1 MYTVYQL
8 SVDGICYF
16 GYTNNLK
23 RRLNVHAARFRGSI
37 GGSHYNLYKVFRA
50 LVNDF
55 SVVDVEVLQ
64 TFKSKSAAMKYESDL
79 IATFN
84 NVNARG
90 I

>member
-8 SVDGICYF
+8 SVDNIHYF

-23 RRLNVHAARFRGSI
+23 RRLNVHAARFRGTAD
-37 GGSHYNLYKVFRA
+37 GSHYKLYKVFRK

-55 SVVDVEVLQ
+55 SMVDVEVLQ
-64 TFKSKSAAMKYESDL
+64 MFNDKSAAMKYESDL
-79 IATFN
+79 ITAFP
-84 NVNARG
+84 NVNGKG